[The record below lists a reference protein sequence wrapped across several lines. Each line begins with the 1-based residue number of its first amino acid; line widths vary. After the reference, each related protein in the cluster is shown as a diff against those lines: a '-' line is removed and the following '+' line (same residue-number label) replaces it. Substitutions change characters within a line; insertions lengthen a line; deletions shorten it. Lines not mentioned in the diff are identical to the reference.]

1 MTPKEPA
8 QVSASERV
16 QNSYKQLNSAA
27 AELNSASDE
36 LKEAMSVLD
45 AALKRLS
52 LGISVWV
59 EISGGSDDDGQ
70 GEWWDRRIGY
80 SKIGKEWCIS
90 LASCRGH
97 YQWPD
102 QDQVEEWSFND
113 APRWMRMEAVANF
126 GKLLEA
132 LVKQAQETARKMKK
146 RTEQV
151 LELGAAMSNAL
162 DEIEGKQK
170 AGGNA

>member
-1 MTPKEPA
+1 MPSKETV
-8 QVSASERV
+8 QVSDSERV

-27 AELNSASDE
+27 AELNNASDE

-45 AALKRLS
+45 AALKRLN

-59 EISGGSDDDGQ
+59 QISGNDDGQ
-70 GEWWDRRIGY
+70 GGEWWDRRIGY
-80 SKIGKEWCIS
+80 SKIGKEWCIG

-102 QDQVEEWSFND
+102 QDHIEEWSFSD
-113 APRWMRMEAVANF
+113 APRWMRIEAA
-126 GKLLEA
+126 GKVPELLEA
-132 LVKQAQETARKMKK
+132 LVKQAQETTSKMKK

-151 LELGAAMSNAL
+151 FELGVAMSKVL
-162 DEIEGKQK
+162 DEIEGQKK

>member
-1 MTPKEPA
+1 MPSKEPA

-16 QNSYKQLNSAA
+16 QKSYKELNSAA
-27 AELNSASDE
+27 AELNSASDG

-45 AALKRLS
+45 AALKRLN

-59 EISGGSDDDGQ
+59 EISGNDDGQ
-70 GEWWDRRIGY
+70 GGEWWARRIGY
-80 SKIGKEWCIS
+80 SKIGKEWCIG

-102 QDQVEEWSFND
+102 QDQIEEWSFND
-113 APRWMRMEAVANF
+113 APRWMRVEAAAKVPE
-126 GKLLEA
+126 LLEA
-132 LVKQAQETARKMKK
+132 LVKQAQETASKMKK

>member
-1 MTPKEPA
+1 MTPKAPA

-36 LKEAMSVLD
+36 LKEAVSVLD
-45 AALKRLS
+45 AALKRLN

-59 EISGGSDDDGQ
+59 EISGNDDGQ
-70 GEWWDRRIGY
+70 GEWWNRRIGY
-80 SKIGKEWCIS
+80 SKIGKEWCIG
-90 LASCRGH
+90 LASCKGH

-102 QDQVEEWSFND
+102 QDQIEEWSFND
-113 APRWMRMEAVANF
+113 APRWMRVEAVA
-126 GKLLEA
+126 KVPELLEA
-132 LVKQAQETARKMKK
+132 LVKQAQETASKMKK
-146 RTEQV
+146 RTQQV

-162 DEIEGKQK
+162 DEIESEKK
-170 AGGNA
+170 AGQNA